1 MTRVEPDGPNPYVPT
16 EARFNEVTGRYELP
30 GPIRVRVDAAGNARI
45 SMSAPAGTV
54 WHGKIVRHP

>member
-1 MTRVEPDGPNPYVPT
+1 MTREEMEGLNPYVPT
-16 EARFNEVTGRYELP
+16 EARFDEATGRYELP
-30 GPIRVRVDAAGNARI
+30 QSVTARVDAAGNARI